1 MPPPSPFTHTL
12 RPPLQIS
19 LAEFTR
25 DLDEI
30 NRVYVPTAHKSGL
43 FLQRSL
49 VLMFSAFIILVIMGI
64 IGEFAGPTRDPINYI
79 ALLLFLCG
87 LVLLGYSKSIEQ
99 GGIRAGAEAVRA
111 LLDSTINARYA
122 SSEYKVRWT
131 IVVKIKSKVA
141 SRLGQSMME
150 RPVLSI
156 YALRSTNSE
165 GHMQDWVVPGSLL
178 TGLWL
183 DDSKDGEVR
192 VFRGAGGV
200 GGFTRAHT
208 PTPSLTPPS
217 PPSPD

>member
-1 MPPPSPFTHTL
+1 M
-12 RPPLQIS
+12 
-19 LAEFTR
+19 AEFTR

-122 SSEYKVRWT
+122 ASEYKVRWT

-156 YALRSTNSE
+156 YALRSVNSE
-165 GHMQDWVVPGSLL
+165 GQMQDWVVPGSLL

-192 VFRGAGGV
+192 VWLGG
-200 GGFTRAHT
+200 GRDGWKPEITPCPHT
-208 PTPSLTPPS
+208 HPPPPPPPLPS
-217 PPSPD
+217 D